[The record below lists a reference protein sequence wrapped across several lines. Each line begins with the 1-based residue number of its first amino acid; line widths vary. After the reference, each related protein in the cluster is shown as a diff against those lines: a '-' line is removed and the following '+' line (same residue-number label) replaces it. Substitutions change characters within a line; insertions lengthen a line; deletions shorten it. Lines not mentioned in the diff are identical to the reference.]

1 MRYMSLRVR
10 TNSALP
16 ATAGNRGPGSG
27 AGERKGAAIA
37 AFPRQALHAAALRF
51 RHPASGALLEFTSE
65 LPSDFS
71 NLAKDLELV

>member
-1 MRYMSLRVR
+1 MAAIGHPLVGDPLYGGR
-10 TNSALP
+10 
-16 ATAGNRGPGSG
+16 NRGPGSG
-27 AGERKGAAIA
+27 AGERATAAIA

-51 RHPASGALLEFTSE
+51 RHPARGAVLEFTSE